1 MKSGGHALK
10 NRLFFFKKISA
21 RPEMFH
27 YFVDGPKTSNTVTLG
42 NDAAALLRSLLHAGL
57 VEVHLHRQ
65 RPHLLI
71 GL

>member
-1 MKSGGHALK
+1 
-10 NRLFFFKKISA
+10 
-21 RPEMFH
+21 MFH
-27 YFVDGPKTSNTVTLG
+27 YFVDGPKTSNAVTLG
-42 NDAAALLRSLLHAGL
+42 NDAAALLQSLLHAGL